1 MIEAVLFDMD
11 GLMFDTER
19 MWAEAW
25 TEVARKRG
33 LENIGA
39 VVDSMRGRNRAGCM
53 EVCRA
58 AYGEEFDFD
67 EFQAQARAVMNGL
80 VADRGL
86 PKKPGLTEL
95 LEELRRRGT
104 PAVVCTST
112 RRATTEG
119 YLRQAGITGCFK
131 GLVCGDDVQNGKPDP
146 EVFLKGAAL
155 AGRDPTR
162 CLVLEDS
169 PNGVRA
175 GAAAGCRTVMVPDMT
190 RPDDRLRA
198 LASAVAPDLF
208 AVIPLLDEL

>member
-119 YLRQAGITGCFK
+119 YLQQAGI
-131 GLVCGDDVQNGKPDP
+131 
-146 EVFLKGAAL
+146 
-155 AGRDPTR
+155 AG
-162 CLVLEDS
+162 
-169 PNGVRA
+169 
-175 GAAAGCRTVMVPDMT
+175 
-190 RPDDRLRA
+190 
-198 LASAVAPDLF
+198 
-208 AVIPLLDEL
+208 